1 MNCNPNRFAFRLP
14 DTDKGCT
21 WDGLTVTI
29 ESDDTEYASALSIAR
44 FQLQTSAGAIALT
57 LTSATAGEVTI
68 NDATAGQ
75 WSITVESRILN
86 LDAGSY
92 SWALETQDSAGIVK
106 KQLGGSLAIL
116 PEPVK

>member
-1 MNCNPNRFAFRLP
+1 MNCKPNRFAYKLP

-29 ESDDTEYASALSIAR
+29 ISDDTEYASALSIAR
-44 FQLQTSAGAIALT
+44 FQLQTSTGTIALT

-75 WSITVESRILN
+75 WSMTVESRVLT

-92 SWALETQDSAGIVK
+92 AWALETQDATGIVK